1 MRRTKINWDAIRKA
15 VEGGEIM
22 KDVAKRFAVGT
33 QSIRSKA
40 QKEQWATPYRVKMQL
55 KELQNAG
62 IISADS
68 PSQSGV
74 VEKSELSPPSVTEK
88 DTDQQQIT
96 QERVPTDPRIGYAE
110 AVAYHVAKK
119 VQQALPTLPTPKTWR
134 DVNTADSMARR
145 ALGLDKQT
153 VKAAGMF
160 SFGDTQGAVAMQI
173 EVVESQ
179 PEEADNGWF
188 DGQD

>member
-1 MRRTKINWDAIRKA
+1 MPRKTIKWDAVRKA
-15 VEGGEIM
+15 VEAGEPLPKI
-22 KDVAKRFAVGT
+22 
-33 QSIRSKA
+33 A
-40 QKEQWATPYRVKMQL
+40 QKHTVSAQVIRNKSQREQWASPERVKRQM
-55 KELQNAG
+55 KELQKAG
-62 IISADS
+62 VLPADS

-74 VEKSELSPPSVTEK
+74 VEKSELSPQTMPQK
-88 DTDQQQIT
+88 DTVSQIDT
-96 QERVPTDPRIGYAE
+96 VGAVQVDPRVGYAE